1 MLLSYQNH
9 WLMIKLSSLKN
20 ITNKNIVIR
29 VDMNVPIKEGNVQDL
44 TRIKACL
51 PTIKHAL
58 DQGAKIL
65 LLSHLGRPTEGLYE
79 EIFSLKPV
87 AKAASEVFG
96 QEVELIKSI
105 EDPQIFQGN
114 SSIQLLENIRFFDGE
129 KANSKEL
136 GDKLGNLGDLYVFD
150 AFGTSHREQ
159 ASTHSSIIHA
169 NEACSG
175 ILLEQEVDALTK
187 ALNNTQKP
195 YTAIIGGAK
204 VSTKLE
210 LIKNINSK
218 ADHVIV
224 GGGIANTF
232 IKAAGYE
239 VGQSLIEESMV
250 GIAKELLDK
259 GKVILPEKVITSE
272 TFEGKNIS
280 ERNISD
286 VGTNEMILDQL
297 VSERIKDIVL
307 SSKTI
312 LWNGPLG
319 VFENDYFSKGTEGLS
334 KEIAKSNG
342 FSIAGGG
349 ETLSAINKFINK
361 DDVSYCSTGGG
372 AFLEFME
379 GKDLPSIQALKAKI
393 SR

>member
-1 MLLSYQNH
+1 MN
-9 WLMIKLSSLKN
+9 KLSSLN
-20 ITNKNIVIR
+20 ITGKNLVIR
-29 VDMNVPIKEGNVQDL
+29 VDMNVPIKDGIVQDS

-51 PTIKHAL
+51 PTIKYAL
-58 DQGAKIL
+58 AQKAKIL
-65 LLSHLGRPTEGLYE
+65 LVSHLGRPAEGAYE
-79 EIFSLKPV
+79 EVFSLKPV
-87 AKAASEVFG
+87 AKSASQIFG
-96 QEVELIKSI
+96 QKVELIKSI
-105 EDPQIFQGN
+105 DDPEIFRGD
-114 SSIQLLENIRFFDGE
+114 SSIQFLENIRFFDGE
-129 KANSKEL
+129 KTNTAEL
-136 GDKLGNLGDLYVFD
+136 GAKLGNLGDLYVFD

-175 ILLEQEVDALTK
+175 ILLEHEIDALTK
-187 ALNNTQKP
+187 VLDNTQSP

-210 LIKNINSK
+210 LIQNINSK

-239 VGQSLIEESMV
+239 VGLSLIEESMV
-250 GIAKELLDK
+250 DIAKDLLAK
-259 GKVILPEKVITSE
+259 GKVMLPEKVITSE
-272 TFEGKNIS
+272 TFEGQNIHQRS
-280 ERNISD
+280 IEDIE
-286 VGTNEMILDQL
+286 VNEMILDQL
-297 VSERIKDIVL
+297 VSESIKGVVQ

-319 VFENDYFSKGTEGLS
+319 VFENDLFSKGTEELA
-334 KEIAKSNG
+334 KEIAKSEG
-342 FSIAGGG
+342 FSVAGGG

-379 GKDLPSIQALKAKI
+379 GKDLPSIEALKAKT